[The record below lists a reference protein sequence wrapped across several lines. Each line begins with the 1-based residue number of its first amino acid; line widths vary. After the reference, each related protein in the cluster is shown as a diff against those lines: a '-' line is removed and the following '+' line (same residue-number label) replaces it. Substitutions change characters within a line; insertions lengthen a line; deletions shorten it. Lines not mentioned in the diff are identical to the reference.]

1 MYIVNISKSNYVL
14 NILKSTL
21 GWFPIPFA
29 PLRSLLDCLAVAPEV
44 GRSPGHQSA
53 IHQHGGIGTFRGRH
67 VPHVWEVG
75 WMEAIGSHWKP
86 FKNPP
91 ERSRKYWIQRKLNG
105 NVKEILIECH
115 VEGWKCAFF
124 VFLGDITSKI
134 AILQPLKRCLV
145 WHFLICVPFC
155 APFCSYTW
163 ESRGNLLPWQP
174 FPKRWRLSKSA
185 TPNFGCELTV
195 RS

>member
-1 MYIVNISKSNYVL
+1 
-14 NILKSTL
+14 
-21 GWFPIPFA
+21 
-29 PLRSLLDCLAVAPEV
+29 
-44 GRSPGHQSA
+44 
-53 IHQHGGIGTFRGRH
+53 
-67 VPHVWEVG
+67 
-75 WMEAIGSHWKP
+75 
-86 FKNPP
+86 
-91 ERSRKYWIQRKLNG
+91 LNG

-185 TPNFGCELTV
+185 TPHFGCELTV